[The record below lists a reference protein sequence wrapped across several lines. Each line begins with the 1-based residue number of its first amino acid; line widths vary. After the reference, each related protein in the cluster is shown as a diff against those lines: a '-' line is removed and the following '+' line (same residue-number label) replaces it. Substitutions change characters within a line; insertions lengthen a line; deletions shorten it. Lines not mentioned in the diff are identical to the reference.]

1 MITGMAHQT
10 GVRRPYTVFAG
21 MGVRGYALMRSKG
34 VEWRLRPSEAI
45 LRVNKKGVGTMCRK
59 FEEKGLKPVTV
70 KARYFDGGERTNV
83 IATRDGAD
91 GTLRVGRKAYNA
103 AARRVRLA
111 LSDVLETED
120 GRLVYAV
127 A

>member
-1 MITGMAHQT
+1 
-10 GVRRPYTVFAG
+10 
-21 MGVRGYALMRSKG
+21 
-34 VEWRLRPSEAI
+34 
-45 LRVNKKGVGTMCRK
+45 MCKEYVKR
-59 FEEKGLKPVTV
+59 GLKAVEV
-70 KARYFDGGERTNV
+70 RCRYFDRGERTTLLC
-83 IATRDGAD
+83 AAGMD